1 MAILSFLRTPK
12 APQPAQ
18 EVSQEGRAASRML
31 APELTDRDHQNLIL
45 EIRLA
50 NRQAFNQLYFAFHS
64 KLTRF
69 LGRHTKQGHVI
80 EEVVNDTMMVVWQK
94 AHEFRGESK
103 VSTWIM
109 GIAYHTMLK
118 SFRRTE
124 EFVDGE
130 SFWQSEQG
138 QYSAQLKHPYDAS
151 HHPAQEHET
160 QEWLAQGLRLL
171 AEDQRITLELAYIFG
186 HSLEEIADIMACPV
200 STVKARMF
208 HARVK
213 LRNVLPALGLPNK
226 AAGKENLS

>member
-138 QYSAQLKHPYDAS
+138 QYSAQLKHPNDAS

-160 QEWLAQGLRLL
+160 QEWLAQGMRLL
-171 AEDQRITLELAYIFG
+171 AEDQRVTLELAYIFG
-186 HSLEEIADIMACPV
+186 HSLEEIAEIMACPV

-213 LRNVLPALGLPNK
+213 LRNVLPALGSPNK
-226 AAGKENLS
+226 ATGKENLS

>member
-1 MAILSFLRTPK
+1 MAILSFFRSPR
-12 APQPAQ
+12 APQPTQ
-18 EVSQEGRAASRML
+18 KVPPEGRAASRVL
-31 APELTDRDHQNLIL
+31 APELTDLDHQNLIL

-50 NRQAFNQLYFAFHS
+50 NRQAFNQLYCAVHP

-69 LGRHTKQGHVI
+69 LGRHTKQAHVI

-130 SFWQSEQG
+130 SFWQSQQG
-138 QYSAQLKHPYDAS
+138 QYSAQPNHPYEVS
-151 HHPAQEHET
+151 HHPAEEYET

-171 AEDQRITLELAYIFG
+171 ADDQRVTLELAYIFG
-186 HSLEEIADIMACPV
+186 HSLEEIAEIMACPV

-213 LRNVLPALGLPNK
+213 LRNVLPALGLPNT
-226 AAGKENLS
+226 AAGKESLS

>member
-1 MAILSFLRTPK
+1 MAILSFFRSPK
-12 APQPAQ
+12 APQSTQKVPA
-18 EVSQEGRAASRML
+18 EARAAARVL
-31 APELTDRDHQNLIL
+31 APELTDLDHQNLIL

-50 NRQAFNQLYFAFHS
+50 NRQAFNQLYLAFHN

-69 LGRHTKQGHVI
+69 LGRHTKQAHVI

-130 SFWQSEQG
+130 SFWQSQQG
-138 QYSAQLKHPYDAS
+138 HYGAHANHPFDAS
-151 HHPAQEHET
+151 HHPAEEHET

-171 AEDQRITLELAYIFG
+171 AEDQRVTLELAYIFG